1 MVAYLKKHG
10 MQIFG
15 YYRIALA
22 IVVAVLIL
30 GGWLSH

>member
-1 MVAYLKKHG
+1 

-22 IVVAVLIL
+22 IVVTILIL
-30 GGWLSH
+30 GGWLTH